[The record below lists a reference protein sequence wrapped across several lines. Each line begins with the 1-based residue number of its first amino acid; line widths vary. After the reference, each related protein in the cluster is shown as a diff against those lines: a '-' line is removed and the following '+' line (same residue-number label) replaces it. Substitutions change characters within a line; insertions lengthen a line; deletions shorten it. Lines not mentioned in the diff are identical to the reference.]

1 MIIIEIIIHVAFK
14 QTYIIFTKLKNV
26 KRLANLGKKIVH
38 FIYTCIDSINV
49 HHDLK
54 ITVALLQ

>member
-14 QTYIIFTKLKNV
+14 QTYIIFTKLNNV
-26 KRLANLGKKIVH
+26 KRLENLGKKIVH
-38 FIYTCIDSINV
+38 FIYTCMDSINV
-49 HHDLK
+49 HYDLK